1 MRITDAISY
10 RNMLAGVESLNDK
23 LEQANEEVSS
33 GKKLLTLH
41 DSPADSA
48 ENLQLNNQL
57 GQLDQY
63 QSNSDASSF
72 YLQVTDSSLNSL
84 YNLVTSVYSQGSAA
98 ASNFNDANARASY
111 AADIRSQLDQAL
123 SLANTQVRGRYIF
136 AGSKVTAPAF
146 TAAGDTVTYQGDNK
160 VNTIDIGEG
169 LQVHENVT
177 GSDAFSPVFT
187 AISGLLSAIDSG
199 DQGAMQ
205 TALSQFSGTLA
216 TVNNVRSQ
224 LGVDLAS
231 VQNSATA
238 RQAEQTDIQQRQSTI
253 SSADMAVALTQVTQT
268 QTALQAALSVGAVLG
283 KQNLFDYLG

>member
-10 RNMLAGVESLNDK
+10 RNMLAGVETLNDK
-23 LEQANEEVSS
+23 LEQANEQVSS
-33 GKKLLTLH
+33 GKKLLNLH
-41 DSPADSA
+41 DSPADST

-98 ASNFNDANARASY
+98 ASNFNDANTRASY
-111 AADIRSQLDQAL
+111 AAEIRSQLGQAV
-123 SLANTQVRGRYIF
+123 SLANTQVSGRYIF
-136 AGSKVTAPAF
+136 AGSKVTAP
-146 TAAGDTVTYQGDNK
+146 YQGDNK

-169 LQVHENVT
+169 LQVHENVA
-177 GSDAFSPVFT
+177 GSSVFSPVFT
-187 AISGLLSAIDSG
+187 AISGLLSAMDSG

-224 LGVDLAS
+224 LGVDLSSA
-231 VQNSATA
+231 QNSATA
-238 RQAEQTDIQQRQSTI
+238 RQAEQTDIQQRQATI
-253 SSADMAVALTQVTQT
+253 SNADMAVALTQVSQT